1 VEGIFLNHM
10 NSMIAEPFIKGDSQ
24 LLKVA
29 VSKLK
34 KMGYIHLRLLGDAKG
49 VFSIEY
55 PRFFLNAKKYFYE
68 NSIVSIQ
75 KEIVHRARILKKD
88 VVVYVEQ
95 DNSFY
100 IFDPQL
106 IINDHWENIKGDP
119 DGYHLLMY
127 NWDVSLGR
135 NLVL

>member
-1 VEGIFLNHM
+1 
-10 NSMIAEPFIKGDSQ
+10 
-24 LLKVA
+24 
-29 VSKLK
+29 
-34 KMGYIHLRLLGDAKG
+34 MGYVHLKLLSDMKG

-55 PRFFLNAKKYFYE
+55 PRFFLNAKKYFYRD
-68 NSIVSIQ
+68 SIVSIQ
-75 KEIVHRARILKKD
+75 KEIVHRARVVKKD
-88 VVVYVEQ
+88 VVVYVDQ

-127 NWDVSLGR
+127 NWDVGLGR
-135 NLVL
+135 KLVL